1 MEDNKT
7 ALSSQGYSIYKS
19 KITPE
24 ELKQI
29 QTDLTITPFV
39 VPGYGSE
46 EDITPYKLF
55 KENTDKIYVPYYYGY
70 SKYGKPQKNKLPNPE
85 TINLEWSPTKPMR
98 PYQREIIDTYMQH
111 AQTSGGGIISVG
123 CGRGKC
129 LAEGTLI
136 PLFNGTYKLVE
147 DLIIGDQLIGDDG
160 TPRTITNLGSG
171 ESEMY
176 TIQPNIFLN
185 KNHEDL
191 LENTWNHG
199 YDKYSFESYYYF
211 TPYTVN
217 KDHILTLAREITQ
230 VDGTKVNK
238 LFDIPLTD
246 FLKLPKETRN
256 TYKTVK
262 IPLDLINPGY
272 VKTQG
277 TEHTNEY
284 EVIRYIPNTR
294 VVNKYYKHGLEIGCS
309 IIWHNDGKIYNSITL
324 SKAIRKY
331 ETNFHNLI
339 DFYLGFMNGISRGN
353 STVAYPFKLPITS
366 CNYNLYETVIYLL
379 ESLGI
384 TYSICKQEGDSWE
397 VPFRNYEHITILYDE
412 YITSS
417 YYDFEIIS
425 KGPGKYYGFTL
436 DGNGRFI
443 LEDRTVTHNTVMALK
458 IAHELNVKTLIL
470 LHKEF
475 LLNQWVD
482 RIKEYL
488 PNARIGYIQGKVL
501 DIHRKDIVLGMIQ
514 SLSDPRKDKDYPPG
528 IFDSFGL
535 VIADECHHLAAKQ
548 FVRSLAKNTTKYTLG
563 LSATPKRGD
572 GLERVFKH
580 FLGDIVYRDAE
591 IQKTAEDIALEHIPN
606 STVEI
611 YNYRNNDYK
620 YCKEEKNYKNKP
632 NVVTMK
638 SNIANCEKRTRYLLS
653 FLPRL
658 ISEGRYILLLSC
670 RREHIFQ
677 MERWI
682 GEMAI
687 PECTVGLYLGG
698 MKQEDLDIS
707 ATKRVIIATFNMAEE
722 AFDCKSLN
730 TLIYM
735 TPHNNI
741 EQAVG
746 RILREEKKKRKMV
759 PLIIDLFD
767 QFSSFVKWNKIRE
780 KYYKSKG
787 YPMKI
792 YDVLDN
798 TNTPITET
806 KFIKEVEAN
815 CKTVRHSDGKKI
827 TTARKKNNKTTT
839 NHNTANCN
847 GSEEDI
853 DIESESSEE
862 EQIEIDF

>member
-1 MEDNKT
+1 MENTKT
-7 ALSSQGYSIYKS
+7 TLSSQGYSIYKS

-55 KENTDKIYVPYYYGY
+55 KENPEKIYVPYYYGY
-70 SKYGKPQKNKLPNPE
+70 SKYGKPQKNKLPTLE
-85 TINLEWSPTKPMR
+85 KINLEWSPTKPMR

-111 AQTSGGGIISVG
+111 ASTSGGGIISVG

-129 LAEGTLI
+129 LAKGTLI
-136 PLFNGTYKLVE
+136 PLFNGTYKFVE
-147 DLIIGDQLIGDDG
+147 ELIIGDKLIGDDG

-185 KNHEDL
+185 TNHENL
-191 LENTWNHG
+191 VPTE
-199 YDKYSFESYYYF
+199 YYF
-211 TPYTVN
+211 YPHYFKPFTVN
-217 KDHILTLAREITQ
+217 EDHILTLAKEITQ
-230 VDGTKVNK
+230 IDGTKINK
-238 LFDIPLTD
+238 LFDIHLAD
-246 FLKLPKETRN
+246 FLKLPTENRN

-262 IPLDLINPGY
+262 IPLDLINPDY

-277 TEHTNEY
+277 IEYTNEY
-284 EVIRYIPNTR
+284 EVSRYIPNTHLD
-294 VVNKYYKHGLEIGCS
+294 NKYYKHGLKIGCS
-309 IIWHNDGKIYNSITL
+309 IIWHNDGTIYNSIIL
-324 SKAIRKY
+324 SKAIQKY
-331 ETNFHNLI
+331 KNNIHHLI
-339 DFYLGFMNGISRGN
+339 DFYLGFMNGLRHDNTGD
-353 STVAYPFKLPITS
+353 TYPFKLPITS
-366 CNYNLYETVIYLL
+366 CNYKLFECVEHLL
-379 ESLGI
+379 KLLGI
-384 TYSICKQEGDSWE
+384 AHCICNQKGDTWE
-397 VPFRNYEHITILYDE
+397 LPFKNYKHIIILYNE
-412 YITSS
+412 YITTS

-425 KGPGKYYGFTL
+425 KGLGKYYGFTL

-443 LEDRTVTHNTVMALK
+443 LEDRVVTHNTVMALK
-458 IAHELNVKTLIL
+458 VANELNVKTLIL

-475 LLNQWVD
+475 LLNQWVE

-514 SLSDPRKDKDYPPG
+514 SLSDPRKDKDYPLG

-548 FVRSLAKNTTKYTLG
+548 FVRALAKHTFKYTLG

-572 GLERVFKH
+572 GLERVFKY
-580 FLGDIVYRDAE
+580 FLGDIIYRDSE
-591 IQKTAEDIALEHIPN
+591 IQKTAEDISLEHIPN

-611 YNYRNNDYK
+611 YNYYNNDYK

-638 SNIANCEKRTRYLLS
+638 SNIANCEKRTKVLLS

-677 MERWI
+677 MERLI
-682 GEMAI
+682 SDFAI
-687 PECTVGLYLGG
+687 PECTIGLYLGG
-698 MKQEDLDIS
+698 MKQEALDIS
-707 ATKRVIIATFNMAEE
+707 ATKRIIIATFNMAEE

-746 RILREEKKKRKMV
+746 RILREEKQKRKMV

-792 YDVLDN
+792 FDVTDN

-815 CKTVRHSDGKKI
+815 CKIVRHSDGKKI
-827 TTARKKNNKTTT
+827 TTARKKNNNT
-839 NHNTANCN
+839 NACQHTSN
-847 GSEEDI
+847 GNSNSKSNINWNGNGNSNSNGNGNYEE
-853 DIESESSEE
+853 
-862 EQIEIDF
+862 

>member
-70 SKYGKPQKNKLPNPE
+70 SKYGKPQKNKLPTPE

-111 AQTSGGGIISVG
+111 AKTSGGGIISVG

-185 KNHEDL
+185 KKHENL
-191 LENTWNHG
+191 VENTWNHG
-199 YDKYSFESYYYF
+199 YKKYSFETYYYF

-217 KDHILTLAREITQ
+217 ENHILTLAREITQ

-246 FLKLPKETRN
+246 FLKLPKEIKN

-277 TEHTNEY
+277 TEHPNKY
-284 EVIRYIPNTR
+284 EVIRYIPNTH
-294 VVNKYYKHGLEIGCS
+294 VTNKYYKHGLEIGCA
-309 IIWHNDGKIYNSITL
+309 ILWHNDGKIYNSITL

-339 DFYLGFMNGISRGN
+339 DFYIGFMNGISRGN
-353 STVAYPFKLPITS
+353 DAVTYPFKLPITS
-366 CNYNLYETVIYLL
+366 CNYNLFENVIYLL

-384 TYSICKQEGDSWE
+384 AYSICKQEGDSWE
-397 VPFRNYEHITILYDE
+397 LPFKNYDHITILYDE
-412 YITSS
+412 YITTS

-677 MERWI
+677 MERLI

-792 YDVLDN
+792 YDVTDN

-815 CKTVRHSDGKKI
+815 CKTVRHSDGKKV
-827 TTARKKNNKTTT
+827 TTARKKNNKTKT
-839 NHNTANCN
+839 NYNTANCN